1 MLLHFDNDLSIYSHN
16 QLYGRWV
23 VVPLDELPETNRSLR
38 LGLHTDEHSALL
50 YSASDISVWPR
61 EKLSEHPFLR
71 KLGPDILNQAVTPEV
86 ILQRLTSSQFRKRSL
101 AALYLDQAFL
111 AGMGN
116 YLRSEILFFAGIH
129 PDSRPANLSDEQNN
143 HLAEQTLQ
151 VTYRSYETGGY
162 TTSISV
168 SVRAL
173 HSAAEYEAERFMVFD
188 REGQPCRRCNETILR
203 AERSS
208 RRIYFCPQCQRG
220 NNVSAATNSPA

>member
-1 MLLHFDNDLSIYSHN
+1 M
-16 QLYGRWV
+16 
-23 VVPLDELPETNRSLR
+23 PLDELPETNRSLR

-116 YLRSEILFFAGIH
+116 YLRSEILFFAGIY
-129 PDSRPANLSDEQNN
+129 PDKKPADLSDEQIN

-173 HSAAEYEAERFMVFD
+173 HSGSLLNTPVETSIKEASTPFQSNFKAASTWFQCFLTFASCFCCLVSFH
-188 REGQPCRRCNETILR
+188 PCISLICVTLYVSLFH
-203 AERSS
+203 SS
-208 RRIYFCPQCQRG
+208 D
-220 NNVSAATNSPA
+220 